1 MARRYPLALYLVAL
15 LSLLALPTGA
25 AAADTTLTIDTEAVS
40 LDNSAGGLL
49 LFIPVTLACALPP
62 GPGGPPLMV
71 TAQLAQVVNETTIAH
86 GYGQL
91 PVTCDATARR
101 YAVPVLAQN
110 APFREG
116 QAVVSATFA
125 VCTPGPPPGGGCQLV
140 TAGPRVIALVWGS
153 TDGGG
158 DGGA

>member
-1 MARRYPLALYLVAL
+1 MARRYTLALSLVAL

-40 LDNSAGGLL
+40 LDNSAGGIL
-49 LFIPVTLACALPP
+49 LFIPVTLACAPPP

-71 TAQLAQVVNETTIAH
+71 TAQLAQVVNETTIAR

-140 TAGPRVIALVWGS
+140 TAGPRVIALVWGP